1 MKAGVSME
9 LLFVFLLGFAFTY
22 TIQIFDMLLQWF
34 QMWVSLKVSKIQVE
48 INKLAGNE
56 QQGQEET
63 YCIGFQAPS
72 KQDEYSDGDE
82 YWEDEE

>member
-1 MKAGVSME
+1 ME

-22 TIQIFDMLLQWF
+22 TIQIFDLLLQWF
-34 QMWVSLKVSKIQVE
+34 QMWVSVKVNVLQVK
-48 INKLAGNE
+48 INKLAIDE

-72 KQDEYSDGDE
+72 KEE
-82 YWEDEE
+82 YWDDDFDEEE

>member
-1 MKAGVSME
+1 ME

-22 TIQIFDMLLQWF
+22 TIQIFDMILQWF
-34 QMWVSLKVSKIQVE
+34 SVWVSLKVSVLQVK
-48 INKLAGNE
+48 INKLAEGE

-72 KQDEYSDGDE
+72 KDEYLDDDE
-82 YWEDEE
+82 YWEDED